1 MRLFRLLCCIFKLTS
16 FWQNVITRAEGAELM
31 FRLYVFLFF
40 IFVRVEMWC
49 ACVTGDWM
57 KYLSSVPYTVEPR
70 LNEPLFNELLGITNN
85 IFRPGKSYS
94 KMSGTEPRFNESRFN
109 ELLDLTNQSR
119 QPKVKIYLKLP
130 LYNEQRSSQVMNTV
144 VARHSH
150 RLIKVRQVNS
160 YIIQFLNRKFSL
172 VLWNWCLKA
181 NLHFTSI

>member
-1 MRLFRLLCCIFKLTS
+1 
-16 FWQNVITRAEGAELM
+16 
-31 FRLYVFLFF
+31 
-40 IFVRVEMWC
+40 
-49 ACVTGDWM
+49 M

-172 VLWNWCLKA
+172 VLWN
-181 NLHFTSI
+181 